1 MEYSTGSEK
10 IKWLSGYRMVLTL
23 LVFYVHD
30 NVADSE
36 LPLPNIARE
45 DHTTYPQSRGKKS
58 QFKVQ
63 LLLNVYSSYNV
74 IKFKILC

>member
-10 IKWLSGYRMVLTL
+10 IKWLSGYRMVLSI

-63 LLLNVYSSYNV
+63 STASTGCVFLLQRHKV
-74 IKFKILC
+74 